1 MNLREELRDRILI
14 ADGAMGTLLYSY
26 GTDQCFEELN
36 VSQAEHIQKI
46 HSAYIEAGAN
56 VIQTNTYGG
65 NYLKLER
72 YGLQDHVKEINSA
85 AVRNAKLAA
94 DAADKGTHILGTIGG
109 IRSIR
114 PQSIE
119 LEEIKRTFREQLYC
133 LLLEGVD
140 GLLLETYYDL
150 EELSTVVDIARQATD
165 LPIIA
170 QVSLQEIGVLQDG
183 TPVANALKQLEE
195 LGADG
200 VGINCRQGPF
210 HMLRSLESVPLPK
223 HAFLSSYPNASLPSY
238 AEGSLQYNNNA
249 EYFGECARSF
259 QAQGVRLLGGCCG
272 TTPDHIRAFSE
283 ALEGAAPITEKKVET
298 PEPKIEVKSKSLD
311 LPEPLSSIVS
321 RRPSVIVELD
331 PPKKLNTDAFMK
343 GAKVL
348 TEAGADAITLAD
360 NSLASPR
367 VSNESLGHLIKQESG
382 ARPLVHITCRDRN
395 LIGLQSHLMGLHT
408 LGLHDLLAVTGD
420 PTKVGDFPGATSV
433 YDVSSFE
440 LIEMISQLNN
450 GVSMS
455 GKDLGEKTSFSI
467 GAAFNPHVRSVER
480 AVLRMEKKI
489 AAGADYFMS
498 QPVFSQEKL
507 LEVYEHTKHIEK
519 PLYIG
524 LMPLTGSRNAEFL
537 HHEVPGI
544 KLSDEVRERM
554 AKVSDD
560 KEKSAKEGIAI
571 TKSLIDAALEMFN
584 GIYLITP
591 FMRYEVTAELTRYA
605 NEQAAKRAGGI
616 TNVSNII
623 Q

>member
-1 MNLREELRDRILI
+1 MKLEDALKEKILI

-36 VSQAEHIQKI
+36 ISQAEHIQQI
-46 HSAYIEAGAN
+46 HSAYIEAGAD

-85 AVRNAKLAA
+85 AVKNAKTAA
-94 DAADKGTHILGTIGG
+94 GESTHVLGTIGG

-150 EELSTVVDIARQATD
+150 EELSTVVQIARKATD

-183 TPVANALKQLEE
+183 TSVGAALKQLEE
-195 LGADG
+195 LGANG
-200 VGINCRQGPF
+200 VGINCRQGPY
-210 HMLRSLESVPLPK
+210 HMLRSLEGVPLPK
-223 HAFLSSYPNASLPSY
+223 HAFLSSYPNASLPSFTD
-238 AEGSLQYNNNA
+238 GGLQYNNNP
-249 EYFGECARSF
+249 EYFGEVAKSF

-272 TTPDHIRAFSE
+272 TTPDHTRAFSN
-283 ALEGAAPITEKKVET
+283 ALKGAVPVTEKKIRE
-298 PEPKIEVKSKSLD
+298 PESKIEVRSRAID
-311 LPEPLSSIVS
+311 LPESLPSIVAS
-321 RRPSVIVELD
+321 RPSVVVELD
-331 PPKKLNTDAFMK
+331 PPKKLNTEAFMR
-343 GAKVL
+343 GAKAL

-367 VSNESLGHLIKQESG
+367 VSNESLGHLIKEKIG

-440 LIEMISQLNN
+440 LIEMISQLNR

-455 GKDLGEKTSFSI
+455 GKDLGESTSFSI

-519 PLYIG
+519 PMYIG

-537 HHEVPGI
+537 HNEVPGI

-554 AKVSDD
+554 AKVSGD
-560 KEKSAKEGIAI
+560 KEQSAKEGIAI
-571 TKSLIDAALEMFN
+571 TKSLIDAALDLFN

-591 FMRYEVTAELTRYA
+591 FMRYEVTAELTKYA
-605 NEQAAKRAGGI
+605 NKQAAKRAGGI
-616 TNVSNII
+616 HNVSNII
-623 Q
+623 H